1 MKEKLSCLYMAVLF
15 VMVLGCTTKK
25 PVPSVDAVIN
35 QGCLFDN
42 SKYCGWM
49 ISTYGRYRDE
59 DSYFIRHYYDS
70 LTTTGITTTGTT
82 TGIIDRKCNDTLILI
97 VYPEGRYDSIY
108 NVAYSLYKKLSLIA
122 EALNSDLVFY
132 YCTDSLQHFKQARM
146 DFYNKDYDTNITLF
160 QIDSALNANHNLANR
175 HNFKSIAKDWYT
187 YDK

>member
-49 ISTYGRYRDE
+49 ISSRYRDE

-70 LTTTGITTTGTT
+70 LTTPVITT

-132 YCTDSLQHFKQARM
+132 YCNDSLQHFKQARM

-175 HNFKSIAKDWYT
+175 YNFKSIAKDWYT